1 MLTLTYSSFAER
13 AFHQGMDGIAV
24 MTGILVCIIAYS
36 MAGIFQTWTAIEG
49 FSKRGAFLKYQ
60 KN

>member
-1 MLTLTYSSFAER
+1 
-13 AFHQGMDGIAV
+13 MDGIAV